1 MIEQSQQRLKSL
13 SITGLRRLKNLEI
26 SFEGKDVTGIFGV
39 NGCGKTTLLY
49 VLLCLYNQKNSVSQ
63 FNFGNFFK
71 KCSPNEFDDTEIIAD
86 VSYRIGQD
94 IHDTN
99 VTYKKSAGS
108 DRWTP
113 KTSRRP
119 ERKVYFLG
127 ISLSVPS
134 IENEKENTVNYTF
147 DGDNNLDNGI
157 LGLARRILGIQYT
170 QISRTRRNNKD
181 YYHAT
186 VQDGANYFSISMGAG
201 EQRVLRLLE
210 VIEKVE
216 NYSLVIIDE
225 IDLTLHN
232 AALMRLI
239 NYLVEK
245 GRSRHIQ
252 FIFSSHSEALTKR
265 KDINVRHLLQTPE
278 KTLCF
283 NESNPECM
291 ECMTGEILRPIEIY
305 VEDILAKT
313 IVAQVAKELGISKRV
328 VIKQYGS
335 CTNAFVA
342 SSGMHMLGQSLDHK
356 LFVLDGDACRTEEE
370 REKQLKKY
378 YSGTEPDKE
387 QKRDEVLRHISQ
399 LDLPDGELPEKYI
412 NHILREDIENQNAEI
427 VALAKSIIE
436 PDDSHKYLDDII
448 DGLGDEESIGLYKVI
463 EELSKHPEWK
473 SYTKSVRNW
482 LINEKNNLSL

>member
-1 MIEQSQQRLKSL
+1 MPAQTQQRLKSI
-13 SITGLRRLKNLEI
+13 SITGLRRLKSLDI
-26 SFEGKDVTGIFGV
+26 SFEDKDVTGIFGV

-49 VLLCLYNQKNSVSQ
+49 ALLCLYNQKNPDAQ
-63 FNFGNFFK
+63 FNFGTFFK
-71 KCSPNEFDDTEIIAD
+71 KCSPNEFDGTEIIAD
-86 VSYRIGQD
+86 VHYRTGID
-94 IHDTN
+94 VYDVS

-127 ISLSVPS
+127 ISSSVPS
-134 IENEKENTVNYTF
+134 IENERGNTVNYTF
-147 DGDNNLDNGI
+147 TGDNNLDNNI
-157 LGLARRILGIQYT
+157 LNLARRILGIQYT
-170 QISRTRRNNKD
+170 QISRTKRHHKD

-232 AALMRLI
+232 AALGRLV
-239 NYLVEK
+239 NYLVDK
-245 GRSRHIQ
+245 GRDKHIQ
-252 FIFSSHSEALTKR
+252 FIFSSHCEALTRR

-283 NESNPECM
+283 NESNPECL
-291 ECMTGEILRPIEIY
+291 ESMTGVVSRPIEIY

-313 IVAQVAKELGISKRV
+313 IVSQLAKEMGISKRV
-328 VIKQYGS
+328 KVKQYGS
-335 CTNAFVA
+335 CANAFIA
-342 SSGMHMLGQSLDHK
+342 GCGMRMLDKSLEHK
-356 LFVLDGDACRTEEE
+356 LFVLDGDLYRTEDE
-370 REKQLKKY
+370 RISLLKKF

-387 QKRDEVLRHISQ
+387 QKRREILLHISQ
-399 LDLPDGELPEKYI
+399 LDLPDGEQPEKYI
-412 NHILREDIENQNAEI
+412 NRILCKNVENQNTEI
-427 VALAKSIIE
+427 TALAKSVIE
-436 PDDSHKYLDDII
+436 PDDPHKYIDEII
-448 DGLGDEESIGLYKVI
+448 DGLGDEENIGLYKVV
-463 EELSKHPEWK
+463 EELAKHPEW
-473 SYTKSVRNW
+473 SAYTESVRNW
-482 LINEKNNLSL
+482 LIKEKDDLVL

>member
-1 MIEQSQQRLKSL
+1 MPDQTQQRLKSL
-13 SITGLRRLKNLEI
+13 SITGLRRLKSLNI
-26 SFEGKDVTGIFGV
+26 SFEDKDVTGIFGV

-49 VLLCLYNQKNSVSQ
+49 ALLCLYNQKNPAVQ
-63 FNFGNFFK
+63 FNFGTFFK
-71 KCSPNEFDDTEIIAD
+71 KCTPNEFDGTEIIAD
-86 VSYRIGQD
+86 VHYRTGRD
-94 IHDTN
+94 MHDTN
-99 VTYKKSAGS
+99 VVYKKSAGS

-127 ISLSVPS
+127 ISSSVPS
-134 IENEKENTVNYTF
+134 IENEKETTVNYTF
-147 DGDNNLDNGI
+147 VGDNNLDNSI

-170 QISRTRRNNKD
+170 QISRTSRHHKD

-186 VQDGANYFSISMGAG
+186 VQDGASYFSISMGAG

-239 NYLVEK
+239 DYLVEE
-245 GRSRHIQ
+245 GRNRHIQ
-252 FIFSSHSEALTKR
+252 FIFSSHCEALTKR

-283 NESNPECM
+283 NESNPECL
-291 ECMTGEILRPIEIY
+291 ESMTGVVSRPIEVY

-313 IVAQVAKELGISKRV
+313 IVAQIAKELGISKRV
-328 VIKQYGS
+328 VIKLYGS

-342 SSGMHMLGQSLDHK
+342 SCGMRMLEQSLEHK
-356 LFVLDGDACRTEEE
+356 LFVLDGDLYRTEIE
-370 REKQLKKY
+370 RKNLLKKF

-387 QKRDEVLRHISQ
+387 QKRNEVLQHISQ
-399 LDLPDGELPEKYI
+399 FDLPNGEQPEKFI
-412 NHILREDIENQNAEI
+412 NQILCKDVENQNAEI
-427 VALAKSIIE
+427 TALAKRIIE
-436 PDDSHKYLDDII
+436 PDEPHKYIDDII
-448 DGLGDEESIGLYKVI
+448 DALGDDENIGLYKII
-463 EELSKHPEWK
+463 EELAKHPEW
-473 SYTKSVRNW
+473 SVYTASVRNW
-482 LINEKNNLSL
+482 LQNQKNNLGL

>member
-1 MIEQSQQRLKSL
+1 MLEQSQQRLKSL
-13 SITGLRRLKNLEI
+13 SITGLRGLKNLNI
-26 SFEGKDVTGIFGV
+26 SFEDKDVTGIFGV

-49 VLLCLYNQKNSVSQ
+49 ALLCLYNQKDSASQ

-86 VSYRIGQD
+86 VNYRIGKD
-94 IHDTN
+94 THDTN

-119 ERKVYFLG
+119 ERKVYFFG
-127 ISLSVPS
+127 ISSSVPS
-134 IENEKENTVNYTF
+134 IENEKETTVNYTF

-157 LGLARRILGIQYT
+157 LGLARRILNIKYT

-186 VQDGANYFSISMGAG
+186 VQDGANYFSLSMGAG

-239 NYLVEK
+239 DYLVEK

-252 FIFSSHSEALTKR
+252 FIFSSHCEALTKR
-265 KDINVRHLLQTPE
+265 KDINVRHILQTPV

-291 ECMTGEILRPIEIY
+291 ESMTGVILRPIEIY

-328 VIKQYGS
+328 IIKQYGS

-342 SSGMHMLGQSLDHK
+342 SCGMHMLGQNLDHK
-356 LFVLDGDACRTEEE
+356 LFVLDGDRYRTNED
-370 REKQLKKY
+370 RINQLNKY
-378 YSGTEPDKE
+378 YSGTEQDKE
-387 QKRDEVLRHISQ
+387 QKRYEVLQHILQ
-399 LDLPDGELPEKYI
+399 LNLPNDEQPEKYI
-412 NHILREDIENQNAEI
+412 NHILTEDLENQNAEI
-427 VALAKSIIE
+427 AALAKRIVE
-436 PDDSHKYLDDII
+436 PDDPHKYLNDII
-448 DGLGDEESIGLYKVI
+448 DGLGDEENVGLYKVI
-463 EELSKHPEWK
+463 EELAKHPEWNV
-473 SYTKSVRNW
+473 YTESVRNW
-482 LINEKNNLSL
+482 LIEEKEDLGL

>member
-1 MIEQSQQRLKSL
+1 MLEQSQQRLKPL
-13 SITGLRRLKNLEI
+13 SITGLRRLKNLNI
-26 SFEGKDVTGIFGV
+26 SFEDKDVTGIFGV

-49 VLLCLYNQKNSVSQ
+49 ALLCLYNQKNPAAQ

-71 KCSPNEFDDTEIIAD
+71 KCSPTEFDDTEIIAD
-86 VSYRIGQD
+86 VSYRINRD

-119 ERKVYFLG
+119 ERKVCFLG
-127 ISLSVPS
+127 ISSSVPS
-134 IENEKENTVNYTF
+134 IENERETTVNYRF

-170 QISRTRRNNKD
+170 HISRTRRNNKE

-201 EQRVLRLLE
+201 EQRVLRLFE
-210 VIEKVE
+210 VIENVE

-239 NYLVEK
+239 DYLVEK

-252 FIFSSHSEALTKR
+252 FIFSSHCEALTKR
-265 KDINVRHLLQTPE
+265 KDINVRHLLQTPVN
-278 KTLCF
+278 TLCF
-283 NESNPECM
+283 NESNPECL
-291 ECMTGEILRPIEIY
+291 ESMTGVISRPIEIY

-313 IVAQVAKELGISKRV
+313 IVAQVAKELGITKRV
-328 VIKQYGS
+328 IIKQYGS
-335 CTNAFVA
+335 CSNAFVA
-342 SSGMHMLGQSLDHK
+342 SCGMHMLGQSLEHK
-356 LFVLDGDACRTEEE
+356 LFVLDGDTCRSEEE
-370 REKQLKKY
+370 RKNQLKKF

-387 QKRDEVLRHISQ
+387 QRRNEVLRHITQ
-399 LDLPDGELPEKYI
+399 LNLPDGEQPEKYI
-412 NHILREDIENQNAEI
+412 NHILTENIENQNAEI

-436 PDDSHKYLDDII
+436 PNEPHKYIDDII
-448 DGLGDEESIGLYKVI
+448 EGLGDDENVGLYKII
-463 EELSKHPEWK
+463 EELSKHPEW
-473 SYTKSVRNW
+473 SHYTESVRNW
-482 LINEKNNLSL
+482 LINEKNNLNL

>member
-1 MIEQSQQRLKSL
+1 MLEQSQQRLKSL
-13 SITGLRRLKNLEI
+13 SITGLRGLKNLNI
-26 SFEGKDVTGIFGV
+26 SFEDKDVTGIFGV

-49 VLLCLYNQKNSVSQ
+49 ALLCLYNQKDSASQ

-86 VSYRIGQD
+86 VNYRID
-94 IHDTN
+94 KDTHDTN

-119 ERKVYFLG
+119 ERKVYFFG
-127 ISLSVPS
+127 ISSSVPS
-134 IENEKENTVNYTF
+134 IENEKETTVNYTF

-157 LGLARRILGIQYT
+157 LGLARRILNIKYT

-186 VQDGANYFSISMGAG
+186 VQDGANYFSLSMGAG

-239 NYLVEK
+239 DYLVEK

-252 FIFSSHSEALTKR
+252 FIFSSHCEALTKR
-265 KDINVRHLLQTPE
+265 KDINVRHILQTPV

-291 ECMTGEILRPIEIY
+291 ESMTGVILRPIEIY

-328 VIKQYGS
+328 TIKEYGS
-335 CTNAFVA
+335 YTNAFVA

-356 LFVLDGDACRTEEE
+356 LFVLDGDKCRTEEE
-370 REKQLKKY
+370 RKKQLKKY
-378 YSGTEPDKE
+378 YSGTEQDKE
-387 QKRDEVLRHISQ
+387 QKRNEVLLHISQ
-399 LDLPDGELPEKYI
+399 LDLPDGEQPEKYI
-412 NHILREDIENQNAEI
+412 NHILKEDIENQNAEI
-427 VALAKSIIE
+427 VKLAKNIIE
-436 PDDSHKYLDDII
+436 PDEPHKYLYGII
-448 DGLGDEESIGLYKVI
+448 DGLGDEENVGLYKVI
-463 EELSKHPEWK
+463 EELAKHSEWK
-473 SYTKSVRNW
+473 SYTESVRNW
-482 LINEKNNLSL
+482 LINEKKNLDL